1 MYMLNPM
8 LQKKLYKL
16 QEKGMK
22 MNSENFTTRDPT
34 RNSTSRNSTS
44 GDPTILEDAQQVSFL
59 KMLGWRIVPMIELPV
74 DPTQK
79 VDPNTLRVNF
89 WMYGDKEQ
97 LKKDLQRY
105 YDNEAFPIQDFCRHL
120 KDIKSQMYALRR
132 MKK

>member
-34 RNSTSRNSTS
+34 RNSTS

>member
-16 QEKGMK
+16 QEKGMN
-22 MNSENFTTRDPT
+22 MNNENFTTRDPT
-34 RNSTSRNSTS
+34 RNSTS

>member
-59 KMLGWRIVPMIELPV
+59 KMLGWRIIPMIELPV

>member
-22 MNSENFTTRDPT
+22 MNSEDFTTRDPT
-34 RNSTSRNSTS
+34 RNSTS

-59 KMLGWRIVPMIELPV
+59 KMLGWRIIPMIELPV

>member
-22 MNSENFTTRDPT
+22 MNSEDFTTRDPT

-59 KMLGWRIVPMIELPV
+59 KMLGWRIIPMIELPV